1 MTQTLITSR
10 PYAGAADQA
19 AIIDLVRGRSVDRV
33 DDFPGIIDLQE
44 MLGLEEIQAST
55 HLWEDEE
62 QRLRGYAVL
71 DETNLICEVV
81 PGLGSVLFGQMVT
94 WAVER
99 LRLIFHPEGE
109 QPALEMSCR
118 EHDTLWLELL
128 EQQGFVRQGEGAV
141 HMTRSLRDPIPEPV
155 LPEGFVIRPVAGE
168 REVAAHVA
176 LHRAA
181 WGTENMTVEY
191 RLSMMR
197 TPSYDRMLDLVAV
210 APDGRL
216 AAYCMCYISPEANE
230 LSGRQTVY
238 TDPLATHPDFQR
250 QGLAK
255 ALMLAG
261 MKLLYA
267 RGMETA
273 RLGTSSDN
281 VAMQKAAEAAGF
293 QLDFRTV
300 RFAKPL

>member
-99 LRLIFHPEGE
+99 LRLIFHPEG
-109 QPALEMSCR
+109 
-118 EHDTLWLELL
+118 
-128 EQQGFVRQGEGAV
+128 
-141 HMTRSLRDPIPEPV
+141 
-155 LPEGFVIRPVAGE
+155 
-168 REVAAHVA
+168 
-176 LHRAA
+176 
-181 WGTENMTVEY
+181 
-191 RLSMMR
+191 
-197 TPSYDRMLDLVAV
+197 
-210 APDGRL
+210 
-216 AAYCMCYISPEANE
+216 
-230 LSGRQTVY
+230 
-238 TDPLATHPDFQR
+238 
-250 QGLAK
+250 
-255 ALMLAG
+255 
-261 MKLLYA
+261 
-267 RGMETA
+267 
-273 RLGTSSDN
+273 
-281 VAMQKAAEAAGF
+281 
-293 QLDFRTV
+293 
-300 RFAKPL
+300 